1 MKKSFMTRALA
12 TGLSLAMAFSLSA
25 ATNVTTAAAAAKP
38 AMKSSKMTIKVG
50 QSKNYQA
57 TAATQKS
64 YKISKIKLSAAG
76 KTKVTAKVNSGKKSI
91 KLTGKAAT
99 KSTNVVIT
107 FKNNK
112 TKKLTKVTTKAVVK
126 EAEKP
131 DEAYKINSATA
142 TGVKTIT
149 VELNKAVANA
159 ASVSAVVKK
168 GTAARESKFT
178 VDGSKIV
185 IAMDAKLTAG
195 EYTVT
200 LEGLEATALTA
211 NVNVE
216 KDETLTSFEIADYI
230 VAKSTTAT
238 TTGTIKFAALNQ
250 YGEKMVSTEPTVTCS
265 FGTVANQK
273 PVKPA
278 TATAEGVIEVTD
290 ISPMLAIIGTK
301 GTVVLVGDMGV
312 TATKEISYNSAAT
325 ASTVEVA
332 GTYHK
337 NSATL
342 KNITEGDAIAD
353 YELLLTAK
361 DQYGYAMSADEFKD
375 VNASLAGGLTN
386 LAIKLNGQKIDY
398 TTRTLDGVDYIAIP
412 LEGNNGKTKAVA
424 GDATLTI
431 VNPFK
436 GLLTTTTI
444 TVVKNVIIKS
454 LNITAD
460 NGVYA
465 KQDNELS
472 FEAIDA
478 DGKSVTSYA
487 VLSNLLGF
495 ANAPGLRIEKNKDG
509 SAKMIYKP
517 TASPEQAGTDKAS
530 QPAVLTVTA
539 NSQVGGE
546 YLVKTFTFTVYQTRY
561 AKSVLGVAAD
571 QTTSISSKD
580 TAKSLVIKSSKL
592 ILADQYSN
600 KVVDGED
607 AFNDAIFDT
616 TANQVTGTAIY
627 VATNGAINVSVTG
640 KAITATPV
648 AVGTATV
655 YMKYNYDATKTVT
668 ASSSNY
674 DAKFTISVFDTAGVE
689 ASGLEIKS
697 VNDGFAVKAADASG
711 AALKAKLKV
720 VAKVGGTETEIPAS
734 QYEIV
739 KCENNSFT
747 TDDDAKNVKTKTAK
761 VTVQVTTWD
770 SSNTN
775 IETQITKEF
784 EVSRAD
790 EKLFKVTKAKGAS
803 EAALSISGS
812 AAVLNADNFVSGFEF
827 KNQYGIDAT
836 ASDADATSVKYD
848 IRLVS
853 LGADT
858 PSDGYTITSGGL
870 NSAKVQ
876 FTKAGKYV
884 LKITATT
891 EDGSSKDYQL
901 TVTVGNN

>member
-25 ATNVTTAAAAAKP
+25 ATNVTVASAASTP
-38 AMKSSKMTIKVG
+38 AMASKQFAVRVGGATKTYKASAATLKKFKITKATVGNTSKATVKVASSKKGIKVTPG
-50 QSKNYQA
+50 TVAGSTVVKVTFKNSKTKKTTTKKYRCVVKA
-57 TAATQKS
+57 KKDES
-64 YKISKIKLSAAG
+64 YKI
-76 KTKVTAKVNSGKKSI
+76 T
-91 KLTGKAAT
+91 
-99 KSTNVVIT
+99 
-107 FKNNK
+107 
-112 TKKLTKVTTKAVVK
+112 
-126 EAEKP
+126 
-131 DEAYKINSATA
+131 SATA

-149 VELNKAVANA
+149 VELNKAVANT
-159 ASVSAVVKK
+159 ASLSAVVKK

-178 VDGSKIV
+178 VDGSKII

-195 EYTVT
+195 AYTVT

-211 NVNVE
+211 DLTVE

-238 TTGTIKFAALNQ
+238 TTGTIKYAALNQ

-273 PVKPA
+273 PTKPA

-325 ASTVEVA
+325 ASTVEIA

-342 KNITEGDAIAD
+342 KNITEGDTIVD

-386 LAIKLNGQKIDY
+386 LSIKLNGDKKIDY

-412 LEGNNGKTKAVA
+412 LEGNNTATKAVA

-431 VNPFK
+431 VNPYK
-436 GLLTTTTI
+436 GLLTTTTV
-444 TVVKNVIIKS
+444 TVVKNVVIKS

-465 KQDNELS
+465 GQDNELNY
-472 FEAIDA
+472 EAVDA
-478 DGKSVTSYA
+478 DGKSVTSFA
-487 VLSNLLGF
+487 VLSNLLDF
-495 ANAPGLRIEKNKDG
+495 RNAPGLRIEKNKDG
-509 SAKMIYKP
+509 SAKMIYTPSVSP
-517 TASPEQAGTDKAS
+517 TQANTDKAS
-530 QPAVLTVTA
+530 QPVVITVAA

-546 YLVKTFTFTVYQTRY
+546 YLVKTVTLTVYQERY
-561 AKSVLGVAAD
+561 AKSVLGIAAD
-571 QTTSISSKD
+571 QTTSISSKA
-580 TAKSLVIKSSKL
+580 TKGLEIKSTKFV
-592 ILADQYSN
+592 LADQYSN
-600 KVVDGED
+600 KLVDGD
-607 AFNDAIFDT
+607 KAFNKAIFDGT
-616 TANQVTGTAIY
+616 TGAATGTAVY
-627 VATNGAINVSVTG
+627 VATNGAVNVSVTTASG
-640 KAITATPV
+640 VIVATPA

-655 YMKYNYDATKTVT
+655 YLKYCYDPDKPAT
-668 ASSSNY
+668 ASSSSY
-674 DAKFTISVFDTAGVE
+674 DAKFSISVFNTAGVD
-689 ASGLEIKS
+689 ASGLEVKS
-697 VNDGFAVKAADASG
+697 VNDGFAVKAEDASG

-720 VAKVGGTETEIPAS
+720 VAKVGGTETVIPDS

-747 TDDDAKNVKTKTAK
+747 ADDDAKNVKTKTAK

-790 EKLFKVTKAKGAS
+790 AKLFKVTKANGAS
-803 EAALSISGS
+803 TAAFTLASGG
-812 AAVLNADNFVSGFEF
+812 AVLNADSFVSGFEF
-827 KNQYGIDAT
+827 KNQYGEDAT
-836 ASDADATSVKYD
+836 AATADAGSVKYD
-848 IRLVS
+848 IRLVT
-853 LGADT
+853 LGSET
-858 PSDGYTITSGGL
+858 PTDGYTISSGGL
-870 NSAKVQ
+870 NTAKVT
-876 FTKAGKYV
+876 FTKAGTYT

-891 EDGSSKDYQL
+891 DDGSSKDYQL
-901 TVTVGNN
+901 TVTVS

>member
-1 MKKSFMTRALA
+1 
-12 TGLSLAMAFSLSA
+12 
-25 ATNVTTAAAAAKP
+25 
-38 AMKSSKMTIKVG
+38 
-50 QSKNYQA
+50 
-57 TAATQKS
+57 
-64 YKISKIKLSAAG
+64 
-76 KTKVTAKVNSGKKSI
+76 
-91 KLTGKAAT
+91 
-99 KSTNVVIT
+99 
-107 FKNNK
+107 
-112 TKKLTKVTTKAVVK
+112 
-126 EAEKP
+126 
-131 DEAYKINSATA
+131 
-142 TGVKTIT
+142 
-149 VELNKAVANA
+149 
-159 ASVSAVVKK
+159 
-168 GTAARESKFT
+168 
-178 VDGSKIV
+178 
-185 IAMDAKLTAG
+185 MDAKLTAG

-273 PVKPA
+273 PSKPA

-325 ASTVEVA
+325 AATVEIA

-342 KNITEGDAIAD
+342 KNITEGDTIAE

-386 LAIKLNGQKIDY
+386 LAIKLNAQKIDY
-398 TTRTLDGVDYIAIP
+398 VTRTLDGVDYIAIP

-444 TVVKNVIIKS
+444 TVVKNVVIKS

-465 KQDNELS
+465 GQDNELS
-472 FEAIDA
+472 YEAIDA
-478 DGKSVTSYA
+478 DGKSVTSFA

-495 ANAPGLRIEKNKDG
+495 ENAKGLRLEKNKDG

-517 TASPEQAGTDKAS
+517 TVSPTQANTDKAS
-530 QPAVLTVTA
+530 QPVVLTVTA

-616 TANQVTGTAIY
+616 TTGAATGTAIY

-655 YMKYNYDATKTVT
+655 YMKYCYDTSKPAT
-668 ASSSNY
+668 ASTSDY
-674 DAKFTISVFDTAGVE
+674 DAKFTISVYDTAGVDV
-689 ASGLEIKS
+689 SGLEIKS
-697 VNDGFAVKAADASG
+697 VNDGFDVREADAVPATLAG
-711 AALKAKLKV
+711 MLKV
-720 VAKVGGTETEIPAS
+720 VAKVGGTETVIPAS

-739 KCENNSFT
+739 KCENNSFSA
-747 TDDDAKNVKTKTAK
+747 DDDAKNVKTKTAK

-784 EVSRAD
+784 KVSKED
-790 EKLFKVTKAKGAS
+790 PKLFKVTKAKGAS
-803 EAALSISGS
+803 TAAFTLASG
-812 AAVLNADNFVSGFEF
+812 AAILNANNFVGNFEF
-827 KNQYGIDAT
+827 KNQFGDDAT
-836 ASDADATSVKYD
+836 AANADAKSVKYD
-848 IRLVS
+848 IRLIS
-853 LGADT
+853 LDNGAT
-858 PSDGYTITSGGL
+858 SDGQTITSGGL

-876 FTKAGKYV
+876 FTKTGKYV

-891 EDGSSKDYQL
+891 DDGSSKDYQL
-901 TVTVGNN
+901 TVTVN